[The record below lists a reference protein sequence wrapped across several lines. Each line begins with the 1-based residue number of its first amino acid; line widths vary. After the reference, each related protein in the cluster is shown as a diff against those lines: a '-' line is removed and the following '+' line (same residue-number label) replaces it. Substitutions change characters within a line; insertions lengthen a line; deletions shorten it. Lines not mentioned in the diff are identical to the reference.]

1 MILMLVF
8 LLAVPMFAAAEN
20 DRETLDLNFEDT
32 NEGYWA
38 QEYIER
44 MKAKGVF
51 QGYEDGTFRPNDP
64 VTRIQ
69 TIVTAVRL
77 LGLEEEA
84 KAQDLSKPVFFKD
97 ATEYFKNPG
106 NLWAKG
112 YVLVAL
118 EQGLFDAS
126 EDRLSPNQPA
136 KRVWVSSILVRAL
149 GLEEEARAAITVAP
163 SFVDANQIPAGSV
176 GYVNIAEE
184 YGIITGN
191 PDGRFSPNTNI
202 TRSQMAAVLD
212 RTYDGLLDEQGVTF
226 VRGTLV
232 SHNAEE
238 KSLTIEHVNGEQ
250 VITYADG
257 LYVLYKGRLIQPSQL
272 QAGDEL
278 SLYVLNDQVVEAEIL
293 DSNVTEQVVSQDI
306 QEFEIEAKYANDGEL
321 EIEYKIRKGHIK
333 AELKEELDDSE
344 RKVKGE
350 QALKEIQAYV
360 DQWGLT
366 SSMSQDEIVTRIR
379 ESLSTESEL
388 IKLEIEIKFSDGTK
402 VKYKDKERDE
412 KKHKDRE
419 KDKHSE
425 YDSYQGVLELK
436 VEIETHDKDE
446 HEWEYKH
453 EKNGKVKAGV
463 ESKVYKGKKEKLKSK
478 EAQAAI
484 EAYLDSMQLTDSM
497 TEDELV
503 EAILQAAGINFENV
517 KEIDVKVQ
525 FDSGVK
531 LEVEKKNKKVV
542 EEDNDDD
549 DEEEVEVVE
558 EKFVIA

>member
-1 MILMLVF
+1 MKKMIILMLVF

-97 ATEYFKNPG
+97 ATEYFSNPG

-126 EDRLSPNQPA
+126 EDLLSPNQPA

-149 GLEEEARAAITVAP
+149 GLEGEARAAITVAP

-257 LYVLYKGRLIQPSQL
+257 LYVLYKGRLIEPSQL

-293 DSNVTEQVVSQDI
+293 DSDVTEQVVSQDI

-321 EIEYKIRKGHIK
+321 EMEYKIRKGHIK
-333 AELKEELDDSE
+333 AELEEELDDSE

-402 VKYKDKERDE
+402 VKYKD
-412 KKHKDRE
+412 RE
-419 KDKHSE
+419 KDKYSE

-446 HEWEYKH
+446 HKWEYKH
-453 EKNGKVKAGV
+453 EKNGRVKAGV
-463 ESKVYKGKKEKLKSK
+463 ESKADRGAKEKLRGS

-484 EAYLDSMQLTDSM
+484 EAYLDTMQLTDSM

-542 EEDNDDD
+542 EEDNEDDD
-549 DEEEVEVVE
+549 NEEVEVVE
-558 EKFVIA
+558 EEFVIA